1 MKKFLKKIKFIR
13 LIYKIIRS
21 IIFFREKSTDYPW
34 IFYLFFD
41 NKFKFYK
48 RTISK
53 KHNLNIID
61 VGGFKGYW
69 SLFFLRNFQIKNI
82 NIFEPASMNLGSINR
97 RLGEK
102 KNVTIHNMGL
112 SDKIEERM
120 FYEYSQRDI
129 NSVYKNLPNNA
140 ILVDQYL
147 INLNTLD
154 NVLNT
159 NEIYDVLKIDVEGH
173 ECNVLMGA
181 QKILSNVK
189 VLEIECHKYNIF
201 ENKNQSSLDKITALL
216 PTSFVLSFQE
226 TFNKGSKDEFSDLI
240 FINLNF

>member
-1 MKKFLKKIKFIR
+1 
-13 LIYKIIRS
+13 
-21 IIFFREKSTDYPW
+21 
-34 IFYLFFD
+34 
-41 NKFKFYK
+41 
-48 RTISK
+48 
-53 KHNLNIID
+53 
-61 VGGFKGYW
+61 
-69 SLFFLRNFQIKNI
+69 
-82 NIFEPASMNLGSINR
+82 
-97 RLGEK
+97 
-102 KNVTIHNMGL
+102 MGL

-147 INLNTLD
+147 ISLNTLD